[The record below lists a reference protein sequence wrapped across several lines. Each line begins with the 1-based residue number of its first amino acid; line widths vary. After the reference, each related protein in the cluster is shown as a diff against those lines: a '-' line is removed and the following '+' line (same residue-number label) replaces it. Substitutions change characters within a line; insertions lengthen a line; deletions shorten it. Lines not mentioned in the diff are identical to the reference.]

1 MIRRGE
7 VYWLSVRGS
16 RGSEQA
22 GRRPALVIQNDRGNE
37 SSDSTIVAYLTSR
50 ISERNYPMHVVVGS
64 NESGLDGRSTVL
76 LEQIQT
82 VDQSRLGARTGM
94 LLPQTME
101 EVDRAIH
108 FSLGLMGCPIRR
120 G

>member
-22 GRRPALVIQNDRGNE
+22 GRRPALIIQNDRGNE
-37 SSDSTIVAYLTSR
+37 SSESTVVALMTSR
-50 ISERNYPMHVVVGS
+50 VSDRAYPMHVVVGS
-64 NESGLDGRSTVL
+64 EETGLDGRSTVL
-76 LEQIQT
+76 TEQVHT
-82 VDQSRLGARTGM
+82 VDQSRLGSRTGM
-94 LLPQTME
+94 LLPPTMH